1 METSQQIQHTTP
13 CLCQQ
18 DGQPCSKVPDRLFY
32 TPELHCL
39 PSCLPLPSLS
49 YTVQSMEA
57 QLRATPLVTQLPLG
71 EGREFCGVID
81 LITMEV
87 LRWERGTDGATF
99 SRVPLQKG
107 ALSEATL
114 KAAVQGRYYLAEQV
128 QTCYEKLKVKQSL
141 LQHCPCFLVYRL
153 CPWMTNWW
161 RPFWTTPLILC
172 MWGLPSCRQACGD

>member
-1 METSQQIQHTTP
+1 
-13 CLCQQ
+13 
-18 DGQPCSKVPDRLFY
+18 
-32 TPELHCL
+32 
-39 PSCLPLPSLS
+39 
-49 YTVQSMEA
+49 MEA

-81 LITMEV
+81 LVTMEV

-114 KAAVQGRYYLAEQV
+114 KAAVQARYCLAEQV
-128 QTCYEKLKVKQSL
+128 QTCYEKLEGETVPAPTLRLFSG
-141 LQHCPCFLVYRL
+141 RL

-161 RPFWTTPLILC
+161 RPFWTTHLILC
-172 MWGLPSCRQACGD
+172 VWGLPSCRQACGD

>member
-1 METSQQIQHTTP
+1 ME
-13 CLCQQ
+13 
-18 DGQPCSKVPDRLFY
+18 DRLK
-32 TPELHCL
+32 
-39 PSCLPLPSLS
+39 
-49 YTVQSMEA
+49 
-57 QLRATPLVTQLPLG
+57 ATPLVTQLPLG

-114 KAAVQGRYYLAEQV
+114 KAAVQARYYLAEQV
-128 QTCYEKLKVKQSL
+128 QICYEKQGGTVPAPTLSW
-141 LQHCPCFLVYRL
+141 FSGRL

-161 RPFWTTPLILC
+161 RPFWMTPLILC
-172 MWGLPSCRQACGD
+172 MWELPSCRQACGD